1 MTHGPAICLNM
12 LQNHEMVD
20 EKRASILSGKLLTI
34 LYGLFEL
41 NYKHISKS
49 LMSLILFVKMMQVA

>member
-1 MTHGPAICLNM
+1 
-12 LQNHEMVD
+12 MVD

-41 NYKHISKS
+41 HHKQISKS
-49 LMSLILFVKMMQVA
+49 LMSLILFVK